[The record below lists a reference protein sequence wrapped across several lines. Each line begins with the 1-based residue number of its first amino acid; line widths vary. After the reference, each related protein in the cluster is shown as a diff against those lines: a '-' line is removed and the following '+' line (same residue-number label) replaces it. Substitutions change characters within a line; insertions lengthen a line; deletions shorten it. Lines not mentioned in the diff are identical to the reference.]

1 MKLNKIVILSL
12 FIMLVCFIGAASA
25 TEDVNDNMTVDS
37 QSIDDV
43 DASVDEVVSVESNDN
58 QESDGSLNEQ
68 SSSSCSGTPVNATNW
83 STLRTYAQSST
94 NYTITLTGNS
104 YNIGNYIILVI
115 MLV

>member
-68 SSSSCSGTPVNATNW
+68 
-83 STLRTYAQSST
+83 
-94 NYTITLTGNS
+94 
-104 YNIGNYIILVI
+104 
-115 MLV
+115 

>member
-43 DASVDEVVSVESNDN
+43 DDSVDEVVSVESNDN

-68 SSSSCSGTPVNATNW
+68 SSSSCSGTPVGRGGAISVLNGGT
-83 STLRTYAQSST
+83 
-94 NYTITLTGNS
+94 
-104 YNIGNYIILVI
+104 
-115 MLV
+115 